1 MENWPPHSLAS
12 DLSSLPYA
20 RETRCK
26 VLRESLEWSPRVRRG
41 YGEQA
46 VHSSPFRA
54 ENPENQRG
62 IGLYLKT
69 QSQVRTESTARN
81 AGEEVTQ
88 GLLG

>member
-1 MENWPPHSLAS
+1 MGNWPPHSLAS

-20 RETRCK
+20 RDARSK
-26 VLRESLEWSPRVRRG
+26 VLKESLEWSPRVRRG
-41 YGEQA
+41 YGEQG
-46 VHSSPFRA
+46 VHPPPFRA
-54 ENPENQRG
+54 ENPEYQRG

-69 QSQVRTESTARN
+69 QSKVRTESTARN